1 MLSTAALAGFVADVE
16 YERLPDEIREA
27 AKRRLLDA
35 VGVAL
40 SSRDADGAETV
51 RRAMVADGVETDS
64 AVRLWGAADAVPAPR
79 AAMVNAAAIAAGN
92 GPTFPSPTL
101 APVGGSIAAVLAA
114 AEAHNATGEETLAGV
129 AAALELH
136 GELAWNGPLD
146 GFHPATHTAVAA
158 AAGAG
163 RAMGFGEAALE
174 AAVGAAA
181 SRLTLGVEGPTV
193 SPVAAGA
200 AARSAIDACL
210 LAAGGL
216 DGPDSIA
223 APNGWHDRFGAF
235 DLDLD
240 PGCERVRDAAI
251 LPYDGHPYEQA
262 AVEAA
267 VALATTVP
275 LDPAEIDTV
284 TVETTP
290 NASEEIDAGR
300 IAAAIVDRGLP
311 VYRDGRTDV
320 EPIADA
326 TTVVAGT
333 TDVDR
338 SGIELAP
345 ARLVVES
352 HDGSTHETVVE
363 TFEGHPSMPASW
375 GAVEEKFRRLAGDGA
390 GYDADR
396 LDVIVETVRGFEA
409 ESATEL
415 TRLLE

>member
-1 MLSTAALAGFVADVE
+1 LT
-16 YERLPDEIREA
+16 
-27 AKRRLLDA
+27 
-35 VGVAL
+35 
-40 SSRDADGAETV
+40 
-51 RRAMVADGVETDS
+51 
-64 AVRLWGAADAVPAPR
+64 
-79 AAMVNAAAIAAGN
+79 
-92 GPTFPSPTL
+92 
-101 APVGGSIAAVLAA
+101 A
-114 AEAHNATGEETLAGV
+114 AEARNATGEETLAGI

-163 RAMGFGEAALE
+163 RAMGFDEAALE
-174 AAVGAAA
+174 VAIGAAA
-181 SRLTLGVEGPTV
+181 SRLTLGLEGPTV

-216 DGPDSIA
+216 DGPDPIA

-326 TTVVAGT
+326 TTVVAGK

-338 SGIELAP
+338 SGLELAP

-352 HDGSTHETVVE
+352 RDGSTHETAVE

-375 GAVEEKFRRLAGDGA
+375 GAVEEKFRRLVGDGA
-390 GYDADR
+390 GYDGDR
-396 LDVIVETVRGFEA
+396 IDVIVETVRGFEA